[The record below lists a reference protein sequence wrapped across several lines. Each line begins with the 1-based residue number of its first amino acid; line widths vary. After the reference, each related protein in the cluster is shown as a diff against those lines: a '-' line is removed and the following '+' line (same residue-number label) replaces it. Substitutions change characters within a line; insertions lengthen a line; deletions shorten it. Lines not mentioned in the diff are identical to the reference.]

1 MYKSS
6 SQFILAVLL
15 GCGLMGF
22 VAQAADEPVLEI
34 NEIVEQDI
42 LPNMRIAAVQNGQE
56 INSTGE
62 DGSVHVQTV
71 DYIGLD
77 SLREQDKTYIVFSGS
92 NAPDNVVISVS
103 FPNDD
108 LVRSTT
114 STDGEWKI
122 AIPVDLLSPG
132 EQGAYVSTKQATMQS
147 ADHQVA
153 EFMINSNQSISDTT
167 WLFMFS
173 TVVAIVCLLLAVTL
187 QLRHNM
193 LGFGPDPVR

>member
-1 MYKSS
+1 
-6 SQFILAVLL
+6 
-15 GCGLMGF
+15 MGF

-34 NEIVEQDI
+34 NKIVEQDI
-42 LPNMRIAAVQNGQE
+42 LPNIHVAAVQNGQE
-56 INSTGE
+56 INSTSE
-62 DGSVHVQTV
+62 DGSVYVQTV

-92 NAPDNVVISVS
+92 NAPDNVVINVS
-103 FPNDD
+103 FPNDN

-114 STDGEWKI
+114 STDGKWKI

-132 EQGAYVSTKQATMQS
+132 VQGAYVSTKQTTMQS

-153 EFMINSNQSISDTT
+153 EFMINSNQSLSDTT